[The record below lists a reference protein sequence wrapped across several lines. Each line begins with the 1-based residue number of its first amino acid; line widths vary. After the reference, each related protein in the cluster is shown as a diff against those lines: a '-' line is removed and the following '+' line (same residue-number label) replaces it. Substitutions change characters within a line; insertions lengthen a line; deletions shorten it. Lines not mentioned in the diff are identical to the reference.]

1 MPFRFRLLEGA
12 RAAGAWTA
20 RREPSPAPTASGGLR
35 WLALGASIGGPAA
48 LRELLAEL
56 PSPLP
61 LRIVVVQHI
70 AHGLER
76 TLADWLAGELGLDAR
91 VAVDGELP
99 LAGAVRFA
107 PAGAHLRV
115 RPGGRLQLDAETPP
129 RGGHRPSIDE
139 LFLSLAA
146 VFPRATAAA
155 LLSGSG
161 EDGAQGLLALRRA
174 GGLCMVQDEA
184 SSAAFGMPN
193 TALELGAAELSLPPR
208 GMGRELASRMAVA

>member
-1 MPFRFRLLEGA
+1 LEVIVRRSPGESSPPTGHA
-12 RAAGAWTA
+12 PLEPAPRRAGA
-20 RREPSPAPTASGGLR
+20 LR

-48 LRELLAEL
+48 LRDLLAAL

-61 LRIVVVQHI
+61 LRVVVVQHI
-70 AHGLER
+70 AYGLER
-76 TLADWLAGELGLDAR
+76 TLAEWLAGELGLDVR
-91 VAVDGELP
+91 TAVDGELP
-99 LAGAVRFA
+99 VDGAVRFA

-115 RPGGRLQLDAETPP
+115 RPGGRLELDGVMPP

-174 GGLCMVQDEA
+174 GAFCLVQDAA
-184 SSAAFGMPN
+184 SSAASGMPSA
-193 TALELGAAELSLPPR
+193 ALALGAAEAALSPR
-208 GMGRELASRMAVA
+208 GIGSEVGLRSGPV